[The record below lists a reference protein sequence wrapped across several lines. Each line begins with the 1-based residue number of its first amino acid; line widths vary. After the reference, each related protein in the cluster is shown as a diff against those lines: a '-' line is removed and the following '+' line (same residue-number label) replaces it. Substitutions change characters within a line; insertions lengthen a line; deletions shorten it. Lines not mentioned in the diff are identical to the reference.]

1 MLIRRIRCSMDTHSV
16 PPSRQRIRERQALL
30 AIRGRLARH
39 AMKKFIILSY
49 TRAFAWIGSVE
60 PCTGVLCETCQ
71 RCLRDRLI
79 LNVRKGTGHTD
90 AIHHATAS
98 SMFAAVETGCRIC
111 TCLWRQFAGVENF
124 DPENV
129 PREIDEQMRE
139 FSTFCSYSVLPYSP
153 LSLTFGV
160 HTFGVQ
166 GVGIHFQ
173 QWDIEPLAVLDEKVP
188 RIDLSSLQN
197 DRIDLMNQ
205 SWSLVKGWLSECS
218 SHHTRCKHVTSVEDY
233 YPTRLIDVRVNNRDC
248 ELRLYSTSNGP
259 IKEPYMTLSH
269 CWGKAQ
275 FLRLTSLT
283 HDRFHQGFTFAE
295 LPPTFQDAVMVTRAL
310 GVNFLWID
318 ALCIIQDS
326 DADWQ
331 HEATMMSQVYSNS
344 ICNISALDAQDSTG
358 GLFFDRETSNIP
370 YCTVT
375 ARRKFKRKRVYQC
388 AYTHFWS
395 DSVQYAPL
403 TRRAWVLQER
413 LLAPRVLHFGKR
425 QLLWECN
432 ELRACELWPAGMR
445 APHSPFSGDAKSNMF
460 SEGFGGEK
468 FSKDLFATILQGGS
482 DDALYSLRKDAT
494 WNDLVE
500 YYTKCNLT
508 MSKDKLVA
516 ISGIVK
522 RLQPLFKTE
531 YLAGLWRDDLLRQL
545 LWHVEFHE
553 ERRRPLAGEKRPEY
567 RAPSWSWASI
577 DAPIGQPQLNAE
589 VVHMATIIEA
599 HVTPVTEDATGQ
611 VADGYVRL
619 RAPLFPVNIDTS
631 AHHYYP
637 DLSWDW
643 GKLESI
649 NEIIPDI
656 WPRSAVE
663 RLQFAPLLTQS
674 LYNDGALSLEI
685 YGLILSPVEGKQG
698 VSQRWGR
705 ANFFSQQG
713 TDFLKFGV
721 QLMNDGWT
729 YKYDPPERYPEQTIT
744 LI

>member
-1 MLIRRIRCSMDTHSV
+1 MDIDAINALVAGLPSLQSIRARQQYSKWRVRRAALKESLIQSYIRT
-16 PPSRQRIRERQALL
+16 
-30 AIRGRLARH
+30 
-39 AMKKFIILSY
+39 
-49 TRAFAWIGSVE
+49 FAWIGSVE

-79 LNVRKGTGHTD
+79 FNVHKGTDHTHVT
-90 AIHHATAS
+90 HHPTAS
-98 SMFAAVETGCRIC
+98 SMSAAVEFGCRIC
-111 TCLWRQFAGVENF
+111 TCLWRQFACVENF

-129 PREIDEQMRE
+129 PREMEEQIGIF
-139 FSTFCSYSVLPYSP
+139 FSSFYAYSSRPNST
-153 LSLTFGV
+153 LSLTFGIQDV
-160 HTFGVQ
+160 N
-166 GVGIHFQ
+166 IHFQ
-173 QWDIEPLAVLDEKVP
+173 DWDIEPLAILDGKVP
-188 RIDLSSLQN
+188 RIDLSSFQN
-197 DRIDLMNQ
+197 DRINLMNRY
-205 SWSLVKGWLSECS
+205 WRLAKGWLSECS

-233 YPTRLIDVRVNNRDC
+233 SPTRLIDVRANNWNC

-283 HDRFHQGFTFAE
+283 YDRLHQGFAFAE
-295 LPPTFQDAVMVTRAL
+295 LPPTFQDAIMVTKAL

-326 DADWQ
+326 NVDWQ
-331 HEATMMSQVYSNS
+331 HEATLMSQVYSNS

-375 ARRKFKRKRVYQC
+375 ARRMFKRKRVYQC

-445 APHSPFSGDAKSNMF
+445 AQHSPFSSDAKIF
-460 SEGFGGEK
+460 RYSEGVGAEN
-468 FSKDLFATILQGGS
+468 FSRELFATIMQGDSGE
-482 DDALYSLRKDAT
+482 KDAT
-494 WNDLVE
+494 WNNLVQ

-545 LWHVEFHE
+545 LWRVEFHDE
-553 ERRRPLAGEKRPEY
+553 ERRYLAGEKRPEY

-577 DAPIGQPQLNAE
+577 DAPIGQPDINPE
-589 VVHMATIIEA
+589 IVHMATIIEA
-599 HVTPVTEDATGQ
+599 HVTPVTEGATGQ
-611 VADGYVRL
+611 VADGYIRL
-619 RAPLFPVNIDTS
+619 RAPLFPVSVDTS
-631 AHHYYP
+631 EHHYSP
-637 DLSWDW
+637 DLSWI
-643 GKLESI
+643 GES
-649 NEIIPDI
+649 
-656 WPRSAVE
+656 W
-663 RLQFAPLLTQS
+663 
-674 LYNDGALSLEI
+674 
-685 YGLILSPVEGKQG
+685 
-698 VSQRWGR
+698 R
-705 ANFFSQQG
+705 A
-713 TDFLKFGV
+713 
-721 QLMNDGWT
+721 
-729 YKYDPPERYPEQTIT
+729 
-744 LI
+744 